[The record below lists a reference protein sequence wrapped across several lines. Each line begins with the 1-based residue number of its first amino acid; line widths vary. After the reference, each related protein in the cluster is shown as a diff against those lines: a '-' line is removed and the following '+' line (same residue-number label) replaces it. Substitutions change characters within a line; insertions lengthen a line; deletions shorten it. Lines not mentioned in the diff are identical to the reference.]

1 MFENENGRRR
11 EIKKNSCD
19 CDRYVSGCD
28 KCLNYL
34 SAKKT
39 NNKLQIYSFDGME
52 MHNATFALSFGQ

>member
-34 SAKKT
+34 SAKPTINYKYI
-39 NNKLQIYSFDGME
+39 NLMALKCIMRLLHWFLANK
-52 MHNATFALSFGQ
+52 

>member
-1 MFENENGRRR
+1 MFENENGRGR

-34 SAKKT
+34 SAKT
-39 NNKLQIYSFDGME
+39 NNKLQKYIHLMASKCIMRLL
-52 MHNATFALSFGQ
+52 H